1 MAWYHNR
8 TAVKL
13 ETKEV
18 DFKSLPR
25 APLDSLCPV
34 CNGRGVVK
42 NFSLRVNYYYSTLDN
57 KFVYNGDMRT
67 CVYCIGTGHFKRK

>member
-1 MAWYHNR
+1 MAWYPN
-8 TAVKL
+8 
-13 ETKEV
+13 
-18 DFKSLPR
+18 
-25 APLDSLCPV
+25 PLDSLCPV

-67 CVYCIGTGHFKRK
+67 CVYCIGTGHSGHFKRK